1 MEPRVLSIRPAPGVR
16 VRRPEAPNDFLP
28 DEPTSVVEHP
38 YWWRRLVKGDVVLCD
53 PPAPEPAP
61 AAAPKKAKE

>member
-1 MEPRVLSIRPAPGVR
+1 MEPRVLLIRPAAGVR
-16 VRRPEAPNDFLP
+16 VRRPEPPNDFLP

-53 PPAPEPAP
+53 GGTEPAP
-61 AAAPKKAKE
+61 AASPRKAKE